1 MVETTWGTVASV
13 SSDGK
18 TAGAYL
24 YGETDG
30 AYISNGFRVPETSYV
45 TIGDSVKVA
54 IDYGTGD
61 RWIEEINVSS
71 AYKKVAINP
80 STGEILQGDG
90 TAAPEPFVGG
100 GGSGRNLLP
109 NGGFLHI
116 KNGWSLYQNGDTTA
130 TWSLYTNSDA
140 TWVLRDG
147 ETKAFDGVGGPY
159 GETAYIYST
168 ATGTFSPYI
177 ASDRLPCIAGE
188 SYSLRVPVGTHRV
201 TGTYASIW
209 FYDNTGA
216 FISGASSQTLA
227 NDVSMSGGPT
237 LANWRF
243 LTIDGTVAPAGAQT
257 MVVAIVMNTPYIS
270 GSDCYLFIDQ
280 VMLTKSEKSM
290 DYQPFVEPG
299 VPAGAMMMW
308 PTNTAPA
315 GYLICNGSAVS
326 RTTYSDLFNA
336 IGTTYGAGDGS
347 TTFGL
352 PNMVNRVPYG
362 RNAEAIGS
370 TGGAT
375 THTHAGHSAHVFTQP
390 SSHTIDAHTGGAV
403 SAHSG
408 TAVATHTA
416 HKHEAPLSQNS
427 GGLFWRST
435 PPFGTGGAHTPANY
449 ANTGTPSGSDNY
461 SLTNTEETALSHSV
475 TQPAAHTFTQPSNH
489 AALSHS
495 GGAVDGHSAHD
506 SPSNMMPYIILN
518 YIIKI

>member
-1 MVETTWGTVASV
+1 MTTQLGLNDASRIIDVIDGRIQKLTRSGAKVETTWGTIASV

-30 AYISNGFRVPETSYV
+30 AYISDGFRVPETSYV

-61 RWIEEINVSS
+61 RWIAEIYPP
-71 AYKKVAINP
+71 ATTYKKLALDTDNGQV
-80 STGEILQGDG
+80 LVGDG
-90 TAAPEPFVGG
+90 TAAPTPLMTGAPTYQTSNTSLSDGGKWTKIASGTIVSQYQNNFAVIEVSGNGSGGTSWTRGTIRFRVKQQAAFGNQPAVSVGVTDAVDFRPSGVAVVVTSVAGPTAYEVWLQIPDPYSHSYLTVINEEASG
-100 GGSGRNLLP
+100 GGSQTWYELNGFQASLP
-109 NGGFLHI
+109 AGTVYYG
-116 KNGWSLYQNGDTTA
+116 SADGDTPTGSILL
-130 TWSLYTNSDA
+130 WS
-140 TWVLRDG
+140 
-147 ETKAFDGVGGPY
+147 
-159 GETAYIYST
+159 
-168 ATGTFSPYI
+168 
-177 ASDRLPCIAGE
+177 
-188 SYSLRVPVGTHRV
+188 
-201 TGTYASIW
+201 
-209 FYDNTGA
+209 
-216 FISGASSQTLA
+216 
-227 NDVSMSGGPT
+227 
-237 LANWRF
+237 
-243 LTIDGTVAPAGAQT
+243 
-257 MVVAIVMNTPYIS
+257 
-270 GSDCYLFIDQ
+270 
-280 VMLTKSEKSM
+280 
-290 DYQPFVEPG
+290 
-299 VPAGAMMMW
+299 
-308 PTNTAPA
+308 TNTAPY
-315 GYLICNGSAVS
+315 GYLLCNGSAVS
-326 RTTYSDLFNA
+326 RTTYAALFNL

-347 TTFGL
+347 TTFNL
-352 PNMVNRVPYG
+352 PSLINRVPYG

-408 TAVATHTA
+408 TAVATHTG

-427 GGLFWRST
+427 GGIFWRST